1 MTQTKIE
8 KLIVESGYLQKFI
21 CKKTNIAESTLCRYK
36 RGLRMS
42 ERDADSLAVFF
53 GVSRDQVEGD
63 VDDVRRNRTKLQN
76 VAM

>member
-8 KLIVESGYLQKFI
+8 KLIVDSGYLQKFI

-36 RGLRMS
+36 KGLRMS
-42 ERDADSLAVFF
+42 ERDADSLAAFF
-53 GVSRDQVEGD
+53 SVGRDEIVGYVE
-63 VDDVRRNRTKLQN
+63 DVRRCANKLQN